1 MMVHISS
8 GVHELLMAA
17 AFVKELLLLKLAY
30 TSDLA
35 LFLYISDDYM
45 VNVQLRADDAWIIS
59 PFTYNV
65 IVYAILL
72 ISGIISTLT
81 NPLHV
86 L

>member
-1 MMVHISS
+1 M
-8 GVHELLMAA
+8 
-17 AFVKELLLLKLAY
+17 KLAY
-30 TSDLA
+30 TSDLS

-45 VNVQLRADDAWIIS
+45 ADDALIIS

-65 IVYAILL
+65 IVYATPF
-72 ISGIISTLT
+72 ISGIISVLT